1 MAAALPKRHLV
12 AHRPRPLMLE
22 RPGLLVLTRGSLS
35 AGTSDEGQSETGAEV
50 EAVLP
55 PFDPFSPLSF
65 GSKEEGRLKVRLARL
80 QFEAQE
86 RAQARQAEMDLR
98 LEIRRLEIE
107 EKEVKLRQLELDT
120 LKLTPTAAVQP
131 ARADAS
137 FVAPVVDPSSTTFDV
152 SKHIAFRRR

>member
-1 MAAALPKRHLV
+1 MPGVDAGETGPLGADA
-12 AHRPRPLMLE
+12 RPL
-22 RPGLLVLTRGSLS
+22 S
-35 AGTSDEGQSETGAEV
+35 ARTSDEGQSETVAEA
-50 EAVLP
+50 EAESEAKAVLP

-107 EKEVKLRQLELDT
+107 AEKEVKLRQLELDT
-120 LKLTPTAAVQP
+120 LKLTPTAAAQP
-131 ARADAS
+131 ARADVS
-137 FVAPVVDPSSTTFDV
+137 FVAPVVDPSTTFDV
-152 SKHIAFRRR
+152 SKHIALVPPFRETE